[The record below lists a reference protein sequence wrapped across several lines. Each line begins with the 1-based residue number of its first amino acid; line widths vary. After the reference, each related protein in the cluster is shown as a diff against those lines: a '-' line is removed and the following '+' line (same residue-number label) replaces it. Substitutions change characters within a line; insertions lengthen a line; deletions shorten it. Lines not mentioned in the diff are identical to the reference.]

1 MDGLIDNNARLKKLT
16 LTNANHSDRSFE
28 KVILYLQES
37 VLLENLDLS
46 WSGVRPSLM
55 LKLLQVVFNNRSL
68 VSLSLANNTLLEE
81 QKTELTT

>member
-28 KVILYLQES
+28 KVILFLQES